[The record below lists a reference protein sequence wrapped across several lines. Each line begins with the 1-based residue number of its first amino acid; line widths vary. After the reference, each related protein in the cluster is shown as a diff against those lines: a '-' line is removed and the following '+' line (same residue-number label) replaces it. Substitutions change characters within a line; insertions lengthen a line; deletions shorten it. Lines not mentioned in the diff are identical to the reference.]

1 MALPVLPRPSRV
13 YFFYCH
19 AVQCQNFHISSLPFF
34 YNLSTKFS
42 RFSETQICVGY
53 KKKTKKNYLYLTS
66 CSFIF
71 FSEY

>member
-19 AVQCQNFHISSLPFF
+19 AVQCQNFHLSNLLFF

-53 KKKTKKNYLYLTS
+53 KKKQKKTTFTLPLVVL
-66 CSFIF
+66 FF